1 MLDRHINKFFNFCKI
16 NDLIKAFF
24 DQFKLENGKFGE
36 TISGRYDVNGTFT
49 KEGTATLENQTLHA
63 KGGVLYKVNYSSQ
76 QSLTSNTIENIGNN
90 L

>member
-1 MLDRHINKFFNFCKI
+1 MVN
-16 NDLIKAFF
+16 
-24 DQFKLENGKFGE
+24 LEKPFPE
-36 TISGRYDVNGTFT
+36 DT